1 MHPAIFVVST
11 VTPVLSVTQLSVV
24 LDSVLSHSG
33 RISFSKATC
42 GSQFPITST
51 IGLDESVTSQLSLP
65 CCELL
70 TVLLALDVPLLVSV
84 LLALKLTLELALDV
98 PVELPLEVPVVDG
111 TGVVTELLAVDVAE
125 LLSELVPELDALVVS
140 VVKSHARY
148 CP

>member
-1 MHPAIFVVST
+1 VHPAIFVVST
-11 VTPVLSVTQLSVV
+11 VTPVLSVIQLSVV

-84 LLALKLTLELALDV
+84 LLALKLTLELALENADSV
-98 PVELPLEVPVVDG
+98 AVV
-111 TGVVTELLAVDVAE
+111 VAE
-125 LLSELVPELDALVVS
+125 LEDSGLVAVVLFVVVPELDALVVS

>member
-1 MHPAIFVVST
+1 VHPAIFVVST

-84 LLALKLTLELALDV
+84 LLALKLTLELALENADSV
-98 PVELPLEVPVVDG
+98 AVVF
-111 TGVVTELLAVDVAE
+111 AE
-125 LLSELVPELDALVVS
+125 LEDSGLVAVVLSVVVPELDALVVS